1 MSINDDYYTIISNI
15 LGMTDKIKA
24 VGSFKLHKDYNKV
37 CDIDLNETVA
47 FDNEIFKSYI
57 VRLKASFINEK
68 SKGTPI
74 HLIKAY
80 FNIPYPPLKNISNKI
95 GYVDGTMK
103 IHQNESILDDVNKL
117 PDELRN
123 DINMMISKY
132 RETKDMNDYMNILSY
147 INSKMYAFWSLDE
160 LMKGVKI
167 YYEQELNIN
176 NILSNNMQPLY
187 FYIEVVYKNF
197 RVSNYIACTG
207 TTSTANSS
215 EKKSS
220 YPYISAQSDEIML
233 ASKLSYYRLLKKFK
247 VFIKWLTYTYKIKD
261 PYMKEKT
268 MTLYNEIAEL
278 IETVSVKYTKYC
290 NIKNKIDIIN
300 IKIRKYSNMKSQNT
314 KRHAEKLVRYNNLI
328 TRYNNKYSKGITK
341 LENNYKQQFL
351 SYIQNNMYTDYLK
364 RYFRIN

>member
-47 FDNEIFKSYI
+47 VNNETFKSYI
-57 VRLKASFINEK
+57 VRLRNSFINEK

-117 PDELRN
+117 PDELKN

-132 RETKDMNDYMNILSY
+132 RETKDINDYINILGY
-147 INSKMYAFWSLDE
+147 INSKMYALWTLDE
-160 LMKGVKI
+160 LMKGDKI
-167 YYEQELNIN
+167 YYDQELNIN
-176 NILSNNMQPLY
+176 DILSNNMQSLY

-197 RVSNYIACTG
+197 RVSNYMTCQCTG
-207 TTSTANSS
+207 TTGANISN
-215 EKKSS
+215 
-220 YPYISAQSDEIML
+220 PYISAQSDEIML

-261 PYMKEKT
+261 KYMKEKT

-278 IETVSVKYTKYC
+278 IEMVSVKYTKYC

-300 IKIRKYSNMKSQNT
+300 IKIRKYSNMKSQNK
-314 KRHAEKLVRYNNLI
+314 KRHAEKLIRYNNLL
-328 TRYNNKYSKGITK
+328 TRYNNKYSKGIAK

>member
-24 VGSFKLHKDYNKV
+24 VGSFKLHKDYTKV

-47 FDNEIFKSYI
+47 FDNEKFKSYI
-57 VRLKASFINEK
+57 IRLKKSFVNEK
-68 SKGTPI
+68 NNGTPI

-80 FNIPYPPLKNISNKI
+80 FNIPYPPLKTISNKL

-117 PDELRN
+117 PDELKN
-123 DINMMISKY
+123 NINMMISKY
-132 RETKDMNDYMNILSY
+132 RETKDINDYINILGY
-147 INSKMYAFWSLDE
+147 INSKMYALWTLDE
-160 LMKGVKI
+160 LIEGTKK
-167 YYEQELNIN
+167 YYEQEININ
-176 NILSNNMQPLY
+176 NIMLEQQFTY
-187 FYIEVVYKNF
+187 FYIEVIYKNF
-197 RVSNYIACTG
+197 RVSNYMTCTG
-207 TTSTANSS
+207 TNISS
-215 EKKSS
+215 EKKSFD
-220 YPYISAQSDEIML
+220 PYISAQSDEIML

-261 PYMKEKT
+261 KYMKEKT

-300 IKIRKYSNMKSQNT
+300 IKIRKYSNMKSQNK
-314 KRHAEKLVRYNNLI
+314 KRHSEKLVRYNNLLA
-328 TRYNNKYSKGITK
+328 RYNNKYSKGVAK
-341 LENNYKQQFL
+341 LENKYKQQFL
-351 SYIQNNMYTDYLK
+351 SYIQNNMYTDYLR

>member
-24 VGSFKLHKDYNKV
+24 VGSFKLHKDYTKV
-37 CDIDLNETVA
+37 CDIDLNEAVP
-47 FDNEIFKSYI
+47 FDNETFKSYI
-57 VRLKASFINEK
+57 VRLKASFVNEK
-68 SKGTPI
+68 NNGTPI

-80 FNIPYPPLKNISNKI
+80 FNIPYPPLKTISNKL

-117 PDELRN
+117 PDELKN

-132 RETKDMNDYMNILSY
+132 RETKDMNDYINILGY
-147 INSKMYAFWSLDE
+147 INSKMYALWTLDE
-160 LMKGVKI
+160 MMKGVKI
-167 YYEQELNIN
+167 YYDQEININ
-176 NILSNNMQPLY
+176 DILSNNIQSLY
-187 FYIEVVYKNF
+187 FYIEVIYKKF
-197 RVSNYIACTG
+197 RVSNYITCTG
-207 TTSTANSS
+207 TTGTGTNISN
-215 EKKSS
+215 
-220 YPYISAQSDEIML
+220 YISAQSDEIML

-261 PYMKEKT
+261 HYQKEKT

-300 IKIRKYSNMKSQNT
+300 IKIRKYSNMKSQNK
-314 KRHAEKLVRYNNLI
+314 KRHAEKLVRYNNLLS
-328 TRYNNKYSKGITK
+328 RYNNKYSKGIAK
-341 LENNYKQQFL
+341 LENKYKQQFL